1 MRRASHASAP
11 RHRID
16 TGEHRNGRDR
26 SGRGDLNG
34 RALHEAGQG
43 VHETRDL
50 LAVTTILHE
59 VRHALRGA
67 GDLDD
72 DALLVRDEADDEAL
86 TVGGEAEG
94 RLERDEA
101 GVHVRAGQGRLLD
114 GLQRARRRVEDLLV
128 RQAVLERLVVL
139 AVKPMVSPC
148 DHG

>member
-86 TVGGEAEG
+86 TVWG
-94 RLERDEA
+94 
-101 GVHVRAGQGRLLD
+101 
-114 GLQRARRRVEDLLV
+114 
-128 RQAVLERLVVL
+128 
-139 AVKPMVSPC
+139 
-148 DHG
+148 

>member
-1 MRRASHASAP
+1 MRRASHVGAP
-11 RHRID
+11 RPRID

-43 VHETRDL
+43 VHETRDE
-50 LAVTTILHE
+50 LAVAPILHE

-72 DALLVRDEADDEAL
+72 DSLLVRDEADDDAL
-86 TVGGEAEG
+86 TVGGEGEG

-101 GVHVRAGQGRLLD
+101 GVDVSLSIFLCMGVRGR
-114 GLQRARRRVEDLLV
+114 G
-128 RQAVLERLVVL
+128 
-139 AVKPMVSPC
+139 
-148 DHG
+148 

>member
-1 MRRASHASAP
+1 MRRASHVGAP
-11 RHRID
+11 RPRID

-43 VHETRDL
+43 VHETRDE
-50 LAVTTILHE
+50 LAVAPILHE

-72 DALLVRDEADDEAL
+72 DSLLVRDEADDDAL
-86 TVGGEAEG
+86 TVGGEGEG

-101 GVHVRAGQGRLLD
+101 GVDVRAGQGRLVD

-128 RQAVLERLVVL
+128 RQAVLERLRG
-139 AVKPMVSPC
+139 ASSKTHGVSL
-148 DHG
+148 

>member
-1 MRRASHASAP
+1 MRRASHVGAP
-11 RHRID
+11 RPRID

-43 VHETRDL
+43 VHETRDE
-50 LAVTTILHE
+50 LAVAPILHE

-72 DALLVRDEADDEAL
+72 DALLVRDEADDDAL
-86 TVGGEAEG
+86 TVGGEGEG

-101 GVHVRAGQGRLLD
+101 SVDVRAGQGRLVD

-128 RQAVLERLVVL
+128 GRLYWNACVVL

>member
-1 MRRASHASAP
+1 MRRASHVGAP
-11 RHRID
+11 RPRID

-43 VHETRDL
+43 VHETRDE
-50 LAVTTILHE
+50 LAVAPILHE

-72 DALLVRDEADDEAL
+72 DSLLVRDEADDDAL
-86 TVGGEAEG
+86 TVGGEGEG

-101 GVHVRAGQGRLLD
+101 GVDVRAGQGRLVD

-128 RQAVLERLVVL
+128 GRLYWNACVVL